1 LNGGQ
6 NNAKS
11 LVWPVTITIVT
22 IFMLY
27 RLWNLGVFHS
37 LLGVGPKSIFTRPA
51 APADTSDDGFPTDE
65 F

>member
-1 LNGGQ
+1 
-6 NNAKS
+6 
-11 LVWPVTITIVT
+11 VWPVTITIVT